1 MTTKTEGATSAF
13 HKLGMPDA
21 DELVV
26 KSRLIRFVAE
36 EVRRRELTQKDAG
49 DLLGLDQPNVSALM
63 NEKLSRFS
71 VQKLMAFVGR
81 LGFKVSIH
89 VEGSGIAFDV
99 PYQHAA

>member
-1 MTTKTEGATSAF
+1 MTSKAEVAKSAF
-13 HKLGMPDA
+13 HEIGMPDA

-49 DLLGLDQPNVSALM
+49 ELLGLDQPNVSALM

-89 VEGSGIAFDV
+89 VEGSGVAFEV